1 MRRRD
6 FVVGASAVT
15 IAASTAGCFVVI
27 DEILDRTDTTRRHR
41 LVDPSRWTDRE
52 TSGSVATSRISGTVE
67 IPAGYYATQSLE
79 PEAPVE
85 YHCEWET
92 EGNPLD
98 VLLME
103 EEEYDDRFRDAEVSE
118 FLSSPSREGTTGGSV
133 TEEIGDGEYVLV
145 LSNSEK
151 LGTRPDGTVVVD
163 VTIETTYL

>member
-1 MRRRD
+1 MRRRQ
-6 FVVGASAVT
+6 FLAGASALT
-15 IAASTAGCFVVI
+15 LAASTAGCFVIV
-27 DEILDRTDTTRRHR
+27 DEVLDRTGSSRTHK
-41 LVDPSRWTDRE
+41 LVDPSRWSDRE
-52 TSGSVATSRISGTVE
+52 TSGSVASSGISGTVE
-67 IPAGYYATQSLE
+67 IASGYYATQGLD

-118 FLSSPSREGTTGGSV
+118 FLSAPSSEDTTGGSV

-151 LGTRPDGTVVVD
+151 LGTKPEGTVVVD
-163 VTIETTYL
+163 VSVETTYL